1 MCDCETVGV
10 TVTDAASGDVI
21 CTACGVVLEAHIF
34 DDRLEFA
41 TEERAGH
48 AGSWLLPAVPV
59 AFDVKRARALSNV
72 DEHASTRDF
81 FRVIDTMSAG
91 FMTDVVDTAK
101 MLCRDLMRIKTV
113 KTCSRQQHAAAAL
126 YLATKMCGH
135 SRSRREVSKMFDLS
149 TERLTALTKVF
160 VNALGSTHPQLLQKH
175 VEVGDLINRAV
186 DRLELND
193 QKDVNLLKKTARDI
207 ADRCTSHES
216 EGKTPRGVCGGV
228 LALALQSLPHLTV
241 SKGSVAAA
249 CMISY
254 TTVDKMVRHLKV
266 HLCN

>member
-1 MCDCETVGV
+1 
-10 TVTDAASGDVI
+10 
-21 CTACGVVLEAHIF
+21 
-34 DDRLEFA
+34 
-41 TEERAGH
+41 
-48 AGSWLLPAVPV
+48 
-59 AFDVKRARALSNV
+59 
-72 DEHASTRDF
+72 
-81 FRVIDTMSAG
+81 MSAG

-193 QKDVNLLKKTARDI
+193 QKDINLLKKTARDI
-207 ADRCTSHES
+207 ADSPCPT
-216 EGKTPRGVCGGV
+216 
-228 LALALQSLPHLTV
+228 
-241 SKGSVAAA
+241 
-249 CMISY
+249 
-254 TTVDKMVRHLKV
+254 
-266 HLCN
+266 